1 MEELKEYHEPISEG
15 DVVPF
20 IASIWYEHLPEG
32 ESIWYEHLPEG
43 EDDDKRML

>member
-32 ESIWYEHLPEG
+32 E
-43 EDDDKRML
+43 DDDKRML